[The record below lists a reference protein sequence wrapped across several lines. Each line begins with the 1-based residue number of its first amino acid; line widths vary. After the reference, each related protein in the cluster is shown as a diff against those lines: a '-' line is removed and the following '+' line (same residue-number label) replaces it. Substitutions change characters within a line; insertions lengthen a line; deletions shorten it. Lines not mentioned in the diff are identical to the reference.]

1 MRRYTIEVDGHGFVV
16 DVEELAAER
25 FQVVVDGQ
33 AFDVALAAIEDVGGA
48 ADAPSRPAVSV
59 RPVASA
65 TAPRAPTPPAAP
77 RAAAPAGGG
86 LVLGAPMPGAILRLS
101 VTVGSKV
108 SRGQDIAV
116 LEAMK
121 MENIIRAPQPGV
133 IAEVCVQPGDQV
145 GHGQPIVRFEAG
157 AA

>member
-33 AFDVALAAIEDVGGA
+33 AFEVALAAIEDVSGA

-65 TAPRAPTPPAAP
+65 AAPRAPAPPAAP